1 MKRVFCML
9 LALLLTALCLPGCQP
24 TPTEEIVVNKGDGTL
39 ENAIFAAAA
48 PVATP
53 DEGEDGADTEA
64 PLLREVLGAPE
75 HWSEPSVT
83 RTVPLDSLT
92 VTVDAAVTIPAV
104 SRAPVYT
111 VRLSGTDAAVQQKY
125 LDLLLGDLPRYEAQ
139 YDALK
144 RDFLRM
150 IEEKRQVLES
160 LDPAAYGERYE
171 TLAQALEQEI
181 ERLLEYYAEA
191 PEDYVLTPWR
201 GSLGDEGFDLMSC
214 DETGAY
220 CWLNVTPSFVEFS
233 RSGHSELNWRATE
246 PLVPETAEAL
256 AAQAT
261 VQTLLDTLGLSQ
273 FQPES
278 YTPGLDPATS
288 TLPSGHGQATRGYQF
303 TMAPCYGGLP
313 VYERAT
319 RNGSDTALQ
328 AALDE
333 ETLNEL
339 YAPFVEQEELT
350 VLVDDGQVSY
360 LSYQNPMTIVRTENE
375 NVALLPFEQVQE
387 RFWEQI
393 FQNYYVDEGYPL
405 ELRITDVELSLMRVR
420 KADDQR
426 EYYLL
431 PVWDFYGYDLTPGD
445 DPAQYRTAA
454 YYAQHPDE
462 LAVNIDWW
470 SGQSMLT
477 LNAIDGSVINR
488 NVGY

>member
-1 MKRVFCML
+1 MKRMFCML

-24 TPTEEIVVNKGDGTL
+24 TPEEEIVVHKGGGAL
-39 ENAIFAAAA
+39 EDAILATAEPA
-48 PVATP
+48 ATP
-53 DEGEDGADTEA
+53 GAGGGGPDA

-111 VRLSGTDAAVQQKY
+111 VRLSGTDAAAQQKY
-125 LDLLLGDLPRYEAQ
+125 LDFLLGDLPRYEAQ

-144 RDFLRM
+144 RNYLRM
-150 IEEKRQVLES
+150 IEDKRQMLES
-160 LDPAAYGERYE
+160 LDPAEYGERYE
-171 TLAQALEQEI
+171 TVAQSMEEEI
-181 ERLLEYYAEA
+181 EQLLEYYAEA
-191 PEDYVLTPWR
+191 PEEYTLTPWR

-233 RSGHSELNWRATE
+233 RSGHSEQNWRATE
-246 PLVPETAEAL
+246 TLVPETAEAL

-261 VQTLLDTLGLSQ
+261 VQALLDTLGLSQ
-273 FQPES
+273 FQPET
-278 YTPGLDPATS
+278 YTPGLDPAAS
-288 TLPSGHGQATRGYQF
+288 MPPNGYGQATRGYQF
-303 TMAPCYGGLP
+303 TMAPRYGGLP
-313 VYERAT
+313 VYDRAT

-333 ETLNEL
+333 ETLNGL

-350 VLVDDGQVSY
+350 VLVDDGQVSF

-375 NVALLPFEQVQE
+375 NVALLPFAQVQE
-387 RFWEQI
+387 RFWELI
-393 FQNYYVDEGYPL
+393 FSNYYVDEGSPL
-405 ELRITDVELSLMRVR
+405 ELLITDVELSLMRVR
-420 KADDQR
+420 KTDDQQ

-445 DPAQYRTAA
+445 DPARSRTAA
-454 YYAQHPDE
+454 YFAQHPDE
-462 LAVNIDWW
+462 LAVHIDWW

-488 NVGY
+488 NAGY